1 MIQGGGRGERGTPLG
16 LRVHNTEAEG
26 GTELGLAKPPVLPV
40 WYDQVTQ
47 ISHRTLGRHGESRS

>member
-26 GTELGLAKPPVLPV
+26 GTELGFAKPPVLPV